1 MLDAYYSYWNTG
13 TYRKG
18 SVLKAKLLLS
28 HENGEFSQI
37 EGNRVLSLP
46 FYKKTLK
53 RKGPKIAAILDF
65 LLPVETCFWVVHFAY
80 AFVNKRRFK

>member
-1 MLDAYYSYWNTG
+1 MIKVWDDYAWEDYLYWQS
-13 TYRKG
+13 KD
-18 SVLKAKLLLS
+18 
-28 HENGEFSQI
+28 
-37 EGNRVLSLP
+37 
-46 FYKKTLK
+46 KKTLK